1 MIVDTSVVVALLLS
15 EPDAPVLTRLMST
28 APTRRLSSAS
38 YVELGAVIDG
48 RRDPALSGA
57 LDAILRVLHIEVV
70 PFTVEQARIARV
82 AYQQF
87 GRGSGHPAQL
97 NMGDCF
103 AYALARDL
111 GEPLLFKGRRLR
123 PDRHRARRRA
133 DQEQAPER
141 GRGGVRGRGG
151 LTRRSRVSLGRHES
165 PEPQSSFPLRSAVTL
180 QPSAPGAWR

>member
-1 MIVDTSVVVALLLS
+1 MIIDTSVVVALLLR
-15 EPDAPVLTRLMST
+15 EPDAPVLTRLLST
-28 APTRRLSSAS
+28 AQTRRLSSAS

-87 GRGSGHPAQL
+87 GRGSGHAASL

-111 GEPLLFKGRRLR
+111 GEPLLFKGGDFALTDIELVVEPIRSRRLSEVV
-123 PDRHRARRRA
+123 AA
-133 DQEQAPER
+133 YVAEA
-141 GRGGVRGRGG
+141 G
-151 LTRRSRVSLGRHES
+151 
-165 PEPQSSFPLRSAVTL
+165 
-180 QPSAPGAWR
+180 